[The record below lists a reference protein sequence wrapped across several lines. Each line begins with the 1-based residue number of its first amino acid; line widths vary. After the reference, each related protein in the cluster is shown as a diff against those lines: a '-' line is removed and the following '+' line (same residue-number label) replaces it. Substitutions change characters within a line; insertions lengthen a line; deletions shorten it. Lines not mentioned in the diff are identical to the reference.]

1 MGAFV
6 EIDLRQVFRAL
17 MRWGWTIVL
26 LVVLGGVAGYGLAS
40 LQTPTYSATTSLLV
54 TTPLSST
61 LIDGGNRAE
70 TYRKLVE
77 SGPVLDRVIL
87 ELGLQDDRTE
97 LADKIEATVV
107 MNTQIIE
114 ITAKD
119 SSAERA
125 ADIANSTARNFES
138 QVATLTVGQL
148 EQTLAELQSQ
158 SDTLSTR
165 LSEIDAQIAELDT
178 DANADNSEVQ
188 SQLNALQSE
197 RLRVAQTV
205 ADLDSSIRS
214 INEQLFTSTTPVAV
228 ADQAVVAKEPD
239 SPRPLLI
246 GILGAFLGGLIG
258 LGLVAVL
265 EFMDTG
271 LRRGDDVE
279 ELLGS
284 RVLASVPGATDAGLA
299 AIQRPDSPTTE
310 AIRMVRAHLAGQV
323 ARGGRSVLVFTST
336 RGEAP
341 VSEIVGNLGV
351 LMAQSGIRT
360 LIVDADIRSPRQHA
374 LFGLDNAQGLSA
386 VLGGDES
393 AVAADTTVPNL
404 RVLPAGSEANNPSE
418 LIGSARFASLV
429 QAARA
434 EADVVLVDTPGM
446 LVHSDALSAAAI
458 ADGVVLVAREGKS
471 DRGDLQQAVSIIE
484 DDGLELVGVVVAE
497 K

>member
-1 MGAFV
+1 M
-6 EIDLRQVFRAL
+6 EIDLRQVVRAL
-17 MRWGWTIVL
+17 LRWGWTIVL
-26 LVVLGGVAGYGLAS
+26 LVVLGGVAGFGLAS

-61 LIDGGNRAE
+61 LIDGGSRAE
-70 TYRKLVE
+70 TYRTLVE

-87 ELGLQDDRTE
+87 ELGLSDDRRE
-97 LADKIEATVV
+97 LAERIETSVV

-119 SSAERA
+119 ESAQRA
-125 ADIANSTARNFES
+125 ADIANATARNFES

-148 EQTLAELQSQ
+148 EQTLSELQAQ
-158 SDTLSTR
+158 SDTLTSR
-165 LSEIDAQIAELDT
+165 LNEIDAQIAELDT
-178 DANADNSEVQ
+178 DANADNTEIQ

-205 ADLDSSIRS
+205 ADLDSSIRT
-214 INEQLFTSTTPVAV
+214 INEQLVTSTTPVAV
-228 ADQAVVAKEPD
+228 ADEAVVAEEPD

-279 ELLGS
+279 ELLGT
-284 RVLASVPGATDAGLA
+284 RVLASVPSESGPGLA
-299 AIQRPDSPTTE
+299 AVERPDSATTE
-310 AIRMVRAHLAGQV
+310 AVRMVRAHLAGQV
-323 ARGGRSVLVFTST
+323 ARSGRAALVFTSA

-341 VSEIVGNLGV
+341 VSDVVGNLGV

-360 LIVDADIRSPRQHA
+360 LIVDTDLRDPRQHS
-374 LFGLDNAQGLSA
+374 LFGLQNTAGLSSL
-386 VLGGDES
+386 LGGDET
-393 AVAADTTVPNL
+393 ALPVATTVPNL
-404 RVLPAGSEANNPSE
+404 HVLTAGTGAENPSE
-418 LIGSARFASLV
+418 LIGSARFASLL
-429 QAARA
+429 QGART
-434 EADVVLVDTPGM
+434 EADVVLIDTPGM
-446 LVHSDALSAAAI
+446 LAHSDALSAAAI

-484 DDGLELVGVVVAE
+484 DDGLQLIGVVVTE